1 MPLVQPPGQQ
11 RRSATHEDAARL
23 ESLCGVHFSLED
35 LPSLLDPRGLRFQ
48 RLEWMGDAVL
58 DALLAQHRRTGPGCC
73 DDRSL
78 AELCS
83 DAALSERARGA
94 GLAGALDWEPS
105 PGRLA
110 DLVEALVGAAWM
122 AGPPAA
128 VHVAEVLV
136 HAGLTLAPVLPPAP
150 ARSACE
156 AVRPDAQLGS
166 ALLEAADSLLL
177 MEELPEANEGEL
189 STRRNDDISGYRLAE
204 RGRRLG
210 LVGECGRDQEHAL
223 DHVQAAIG
231 RVGATEG
238 VLPGLR
244 LATRALRA

>member
-1 MPLVQPPGQQ
+1 MPSPHPPGRQ
-11 RRSATHEDAARL
+11 RRTATRADAARL

-48 RLEWMGDAVL
+48 RLEWLGDAVL
-58 DALLAQHRRTGPGCC
+58 DALLAQHRRTAPGCC

-83 DAALSERARGA
+83 DAALSERARAA
-94 GLAGALDWEPS
+94 GLAAALDWEPS

-110 DLVEALVGAAWM
+110 DLVEALVGAAWTVS
-122 AGPPAA
+122 PPAA
-128 VHVAEVLV
+128 VQVAEVLV
-136 HAGLTLAPVLPPAP
+136 HAGLTFSPVVPAAPS
-150 ARSACE
+150 RSGCTAL
-156 AVRPDAQLGS
+156 RPDAQLGS

-177 MEELPEANEGEL
+177 LEELPDADEGEL
-189 STRRNDDISGYRLAE
+189 STRRNRDISGYRLVE

-210 LVGECGRDQEHAL
+210 LLGTCGGDQEHAL

-231 RVGATEG
+231 WVGASEG